1 MAQTQEYTK
10 QAYLDEDPIK
20 VPGCKYVLLSF
31 VSPVSN
37 VKSDKLGL
45 KVRGVFDDMESAR
58 AHIRRLMEL
67 DPAFDIFVADCHR
80 WLLIPP
86 KPSDIDNVE
95 YSDHTLQQLVQS
107 HKEEQL
113 KAKAAFETY
122 KKELMEKGPNH
133 LQEGLEK
140 DVSRERNADE
150 NLNE

>member
-1 MAQTQEYTK
+1 MAQTK

-20 VPGCKYVLLSF
+20 VPGSRYVLLSF

-45 KVRGVFDDMESAR
+45 KVRGVFDDMDSAR

-86 KPSDIDNVE
+86 KPSDLENVE
-95 YSDHTLQQLVQS
+95 YSDQVLQQLVQT

-113 KAKAAFETY
+113 KAKAAFEIY
-122 KKELMEKGPNH
+122 KKELMEKGSSS
-133 LQEGLEK
+133 LQEDLEK
-140 DVSRERNADE
+140 DVSREPIEEE
-150 NLNE
+150 NLTE

>member
-1 MAQTQEYTK
+1 MAQTK

-20 VPGCKYVLLSF
+20 VPGSKYVLLSF

-45 KVRGVFDDMESAR
+45 KIRGVFDDMESAR
-58 AHIRRLMEL
+58 AHMHRLMEL
-67 DPAFDIFVADCHR
+67 DPSFDIFVADCHR

-86 KPSDIDNVE
+86 KASDLENVE
-95 YSDHTLQQLVQS
+95 YSDQVLQQLVQT

-122 KKELMEKGPNH
+122 KKGLMENGSST
-133 LQEGLEK
+133 LQEDLEK
-140 DVSRERNADE
+140 DVSRERNEDE
-150 NLNE
+150 NLTE